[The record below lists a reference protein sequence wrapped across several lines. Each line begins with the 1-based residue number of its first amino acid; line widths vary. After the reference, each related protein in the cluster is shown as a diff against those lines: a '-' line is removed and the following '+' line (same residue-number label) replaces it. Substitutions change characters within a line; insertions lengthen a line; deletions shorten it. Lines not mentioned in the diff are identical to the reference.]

1 MVRLIVNRV
10 PYREMEDRRIPSGNG
25 MREVIVVPG
34 SENLGNRVV
43 YMEREELKPK
53 RRDVT
58 LASLRFYF
66 NIRGSETSS
75 TFFHSTPKSA
85 KSLVVG
91 KGS

>member
-1 MVRLIVNRV
+1 
-10 PYREMEDRRIPSGNG
+10 
-25 MREVIVVPG
+25 
-34 SENLGNRVV
+34 
-43 YMEREELKPK
+43 MEREELRPK

-85 KSLVVG
+85 KSLVIG